1 MEKLITYFKLSKA
14 ELRKVIFPLKEQVR
28 NAYITVFVVV
38 AVISLFLA
46 LVDWL
51 MSSIVSAF
59 V

>member
-38 AVISLFLA
+38 AIISLFLA
-46 LVDWL
+46 LVDWI
-51 MSSIVSAF
+51 MSSIVSAI

>member
-1 MEKLITYFKLSKA
+1 
-14 ELRKVIFPLKEQVR
+14 
-28 NAYITVFVVV
+28 VFVVV

-51 MSSIVSAF
+51 MSSIVSAI

>member
-38 AVISLFLA
+38 AVISLFLV

-51 MSSIVSAF
+51 MSSIVSAI

>member
-51 MSSIVSAF
+51 MSSIVF
-59 V
+59 

>member
-38 AVISLFLA
+38 AVISLF
-46 LVDWL
+46 WR
-51 MSSIVSAF
+51 
-59 V
+59 

>member
-28 NAYITVFVVV
+28 NAYITVFGVV

-46 LVDWL
+46 LVDWI
-51 MSSIVSAF
+51 MSSIVSAI

>member
-38 AVISLFLA
+38 TAISLFLA
-46 LVDWL
+46 LVDWIL
-51 MSSIVSAF
+51 SSIVS
-59 V
+59 VIV

>member
-51 MSSIVSAF
+51 ISSIVSAI

>member
-1 MEKLITYFKLSKA
+1 MEKFITYFKLSKA

-46 LVDWL
+46 LVDWI
-51 MSSIVSAF
+51 MSSIVSA
-59 V
+59 VV